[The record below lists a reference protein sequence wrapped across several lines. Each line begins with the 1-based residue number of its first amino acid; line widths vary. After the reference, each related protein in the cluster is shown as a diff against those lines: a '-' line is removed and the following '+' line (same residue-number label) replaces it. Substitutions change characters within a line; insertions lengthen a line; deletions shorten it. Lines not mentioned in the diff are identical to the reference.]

1 LHQLGNKVSGA
12 PVQTQEKLS
21 YTLLR
26 NMPLPIGTPNLGT
39 STAMG
44 APLPTLSHG
53 HLIIDLKYQIDFML
67 RDNRVESIHFAGK
80 AC

>member
-1 LHQLGNKVSGA
+1 
-12 PVQTQEKLS
+12 
-21 YTLLR
+21 
-26 NMPLPIGTPNLGT
+26 MPLPIGTPNLGT